1 MKDEFMLC
9 NECKV
14 VLQKIPGQVSS
25 VTGDKGFVVLE
36 AGVVDASKEKHV
48 PSVTVDGQNVI
59 VQVGSVLHPMEEK
72 HYILWIMLRT
82 DKGFMYRLL
91 KPGEN
96 PNATF
101 TMQKDEKPLC
111 VYEMCNIHGLWK
123 KEL

>member
-14 VLQKIPGQVSS
+14 VLQKIPGV
-25 VTGDKGFVVLE
+25 VLTVDENKGLKILE

-48 PSVTVDGQNVI
+48 PAVTVEGQNVT

-82 DKGFMYRLL
+82 NKGFMYRLL

-96 PNATF
+96 PSACF

-111 VYEMCNIHGLWK
+111 VYEMCNVHGLWK